1 MEPHHGYMTPP
12 AIIMYQLSSYLGELL
27 VGIKPKISRSI
38 AHPKTP
44 TTTMYL
50 KILNISLLWFLILS
64 NL

>member
-12 AIIMYQLSSYLGELL
+12 AIIMYQLSSYPRELL
-27 VGIKPKISRSI
+27 MGIEPRISRSTT
-38 AHPKTP
+38 HPRTP